1 MRERL
6 VAVLVVAFV
15 GLVAVP
21 VAFAQADD
29 ETLRGTLSGPGGD
42 PVQGVT
48 ITVAQDGER
57 VGSATT
63 GQEGTWEIGL
73 PAPGNYDVTLDTST
87 LPQGVVPREPEAST
101 LEDVTVR
108 PGEEQTVIFPLAT
121 PQQAEGDQQGGG
133 AGPAPPPDRRAGG
146 GFGRLGTVAE
156 RLVAGIKFGAI
167 IGITSIGL
175 SLIFGTTGLINFAH
189 GELVT
194 IGATLAFLLN
204 AAAIGPGLHLVPAA
218 IIAIAAVALFGGGL
232 ERGLWRPLRG
242 AGTGRIQLLIISIGL
257 SLVLRHLV
265 LLFFGSRP
273 KPYAQYVLQD
283 ALQFGPVSVTPR
295 DLAVIGLSVAT
306 LVGVGVMLQASRT
319 GKAMRAVADNRDLA
333 ESSGIDVAR
342 VILVVWTLGAGL
354 AALGGI
360 LFGLTEIVAW
370 DMGFTLLLLMFAGV
384 ILGGL
389 GTAYGAMAGSFFV
402 GIIAEMS
409 TLYFPAELRYAWAL
423 GALVLVLLVR
433 PQGIFG
439 RVQRAG

>member
-6 VAVLVVAFV
+6 VAVLVAAFV

-29 ETLRGTLSGPGGD
+29 EALRGTLSGPGGD

-48 ITVAQDGER
+48 ITVTRDGER

-63 GQEGTWEIGL
+63 GQEGTWEVGL
-73 PAPGNYDVTLDTST
+73 PGPGDYDVTLDAGT
-87 LPQGVVPREPEAST
+87 LPQGVVPREPDATT
-101 LEDVTVR
+101 LDDVTVR
-108 PGEEQTVIFPLAT
+108 PGEEQTVIFPLAA
-121 PQQAEGDQQGGG
+121 PQQAQGDQQGG
-133 AGPAPPPDRRAGG
+133 AGPTPPPDTRAGD
-146 GFGRLGTVAE
+146 GFGLLGTVAE
-156 RLVAGIKFGAI
+156 RLVAGIKLGAI

-204 AAAIGPGLHLVPAA
+204 AAALGPGLHVVPAA
-218 IIAIAAVALFGGGL
+218 LVAIAAVALFGAGL
-232 ERGLWRPLRG
+232 ERGLWRPLRS

-257 SLVLRHLV
+257 SLVLRHVV

-273 KPYAQYVLQD
+273 KPYAQYVLQE
-283 ALQFGPVSVTPR
+283 ALQFGPISITPR

-306 LVGVGVMLQASRT
+306 LVGVGVMLQTSRT

-354 AALGGI
+354 AALGGV

-409 TLYFPAELRYAWAL
+409 TLYFPVELRNAWAL

-439 RVQRAG
+439 RVQRVG